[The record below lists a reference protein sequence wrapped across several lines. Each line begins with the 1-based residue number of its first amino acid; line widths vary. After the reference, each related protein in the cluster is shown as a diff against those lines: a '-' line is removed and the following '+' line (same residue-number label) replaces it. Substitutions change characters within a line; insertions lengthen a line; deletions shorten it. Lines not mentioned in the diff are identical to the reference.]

1 MLLISPIDKPNTS
14 TNCFLLIKPTEA
26 KERNAFSSRLVCVMT
41 LGSTLILEGIR
52 VQLTDHLCSSE
63 KGLFTFGMRLPSSF
77 FIFLPYIFVVS
88 LFIFF
93 KKQYKLK
100 EKENRSGYRRASSLN
115 RFHLLKPIPITA
127 SLLSTL

>member
-63 KGLFTFGMRLPSSF
+63 KGLFTFGMRLSSSF
-77 FIFLPYIFVVS
+77 FYFFTIYFCCFLVY
-88 LFIFF
+88 LF
-93 KKQYKLK
+93 LK
-100 EKENRSGYRRASSLN
+100 N
-115 RFHLLKPIPITA
+115 
-127 SLLSTL
+127 STN